1 MSAKTAGIHKQYDK
15 LTVSFLIETFA
26 FGSKIHYYIDA
37 VTRNGGGDNLCSNFN
52 T

>member
-1 MSAKTAGIHKQYDK
+1 MKHSMSVITVDTYKQYDK

-37 VTRNGGGDNLCSNFN
+37 VTRNGGWR
-52 T
+52 